1 MAWTSPSFPTSQARR
16 TSPARRTG
24 PEVVPAGA
32 DNTPLSG
39 EFDLAFRVFVA
50 LVIGLALGTE
60 REISGH
66 AAGMR
71 TMALI
76 GAGSCLFTGL
86 GLIPIFGK
94 TVDPTRIA
102 AQIVT
107 GVGFLGAGSILR
119 QGEDVRGLTTAAM
132 IWVVASLGMAVGF
145 GYYTVA
151 VIAGLMVIVTLV
163 SIKPLEERFI
173 KNRRNR
179 RLTDPHPPEPP

>member
-1 MAWTSPSFPTSQARR
+1 MPR
-16 TSPARRTG
+16 TNPARRTD
-24 PEVVPAGA
+24 PEGVPAEA
-32 DNTPLSG
+32 EPTPLSG
-39 EFDLAFRVFVA
+39 ELDLAFRVSIA
-50 LVIGLALGTE
+50 LLIGLVLGTE
-60 REISGH
+60 REIRGH

-86 GLIPIFGK
+86 GLVPYFGK

-145 GYYTVA
+145 GYYVVA
-151 VIAGLMVIVTLV
+151 VAAAVMVILTLIV
-163 SIKPLEERFI
+163 IKPLEERFI
-173 KNRRNR
+173 RNKRHRRI
-179 RLTDPHPPEPP
+179 TDPPASDINP